1 MSLVF
6 RNDPF
11 GDILRL
17 QRALER
23 SISKPYFGLDGT
35 PSGRGIY
42 PALNAFE
49 EGDALVVKAEMPG
62 IDREKLQVEIEG
74 NQLMVAGARKV
85 RTQVDDSCRHH
96 RRERSGGEFRR
107 VFRLP
112 FEVDVEASTASY
124 TDGIL
129 TVRLEK
135 AESAKPRQ
143 IAVQN

>member
-17 QRALER
+17 QRALEH
-23 SISKPYFGLDGT
+23 SISKPFFGLDWT
-35 PSGRGIY
+35 PSGRGVY

-49 EGDALVVKAEMPG
+49 DGDALVVKAEMPG
-62 IDREKLQVEIEG
+62 LDREKLQVEIEG
-74 NQLMVAGARKV
+74 NRLMLAGARKV
-85 RTQVDDSCRHH
+85 QEVEENSRFH
-96 RRERSGGEFRR
+96 RRERAGGEFRR

-112 FEVDVEASTASY
+112 FEVNVEASTASY

-135 AESAKPRQ
+135 AEAAKPRQ
-143 IAVQN
+143 IAVKN